1 MTAAAPEGHRVKKG
15 LLAQELMSQQQLLL
29 GEDWQVTAAER
40 RMDQDLPTT
49 RAGDLRFQL
58 AWAR

>member
-1 MTAAAPEGHRVKKG
+1 MTAVAPEGHRVEKG

-29 GEDWQVTAAER
+29 GEEWPATAAER

-49 RAGDLRFQL
+49 RAGD
-58 AWAR
+58 